1 MTATTSDR
9 VESDPEIRPLLELLA
24 AGKAERVLEAGALRA
39 GMAAL
44 LPLLLTG
51 SEPLPREERLEIP
64 GPEGPVP
71 ARLLQHAPQRPAAGL
86 LLYAH
91 GGGWV
96 TMGSETHLR
105 VTRELARRTGALV
118 VSLDYRLAPE
128 HPFPAGLDDC
138 VAALRWL
145 RARGAELGAG
155 RGPLCM
161 AGDSAGGN
169 LTAATTL
176 RLLANGEAPP
186 DAVALLCPVL
196 DAALD
201 TPSFHRLGP
210 GDPVLDSELM
220 RYWRDCYVGREQWD
234 DPFASP
240 LRGSL
245 EGFPPCCVV
254 VAELD
259 PLLDD
264 GLRFAERLRAAGRP
278 VRLDRH
284 PRLPHDFMLVPGVA
298 AGERCLDEVAAFL
311 RGAGLSPGPAG
322 GR

>member
-1 MTATTSDR
+1 
-9 VESDPEIRPLLELLA
+9 VDPEFRPILELLA
-24 AGKAERVLEAGALRA
+24 AGRAQRVLEAGALRA
-39 GMAAL
+39 GMQAIAPFL
-44 LPLLLTG
+44 LAG
-51 SEPLPREERLEIP
+51 STPLPREESLLVP
-64 GPEGPVP
+64 GPGGPIP
-71 ARLLQHAPQRPAAGL
+71 ARLFQSGEGGSEPAAL
-86 LLYAH
+86 VVYAH

-96 TMGSETHLR
+96 TMGSDTHARL
-105 VTRELARRTGALV
+105 TRELARRSGTLV

-138 VAALRWL
+138 VAAVRWL
-145 RARGAELGAG
+145 RDHAGALGAG
-155 RGPLCM
+155 GARLLM

-169 LTAATTL
+169 LTAATAL
-176 RLLANGEAPP
+176 RLLANGEPPP

-210 GDPVLDSELM
+210 GDPVLDAGLM
-220 RYWRDCYVGREQWD
+220 RYWRDCYVGPELWS

-245 EGFPPCCVV
+245 DAFPPCCVV

-278 VRLDRH
+278 VRLERH
-284 PRLPHDFMLVPGVA
+284 PRVPHDFMLFPGVA

-311 RGAGLSPGPAG
+311 REAA
-322 GR
+322 RAR